1 MSVRLQSFL
10 HVQSVFQELKQLS
23 SSLFL
28 SCWSRTVME
37 SMTECAILYADHVR
51 FHPCHPYIECTDAL
65 ILYARFCD
73 RKVYHH
79 RPVPTTLSRHS
90 HDQIVAK
97 EHLTPS
103 LNAPCSNIIVDGH

>member
-1 MSVRLQSFL
+1 MQHFVRGSREI
-10 HVQSVFQELKQLS
+10 SPMP
-23 SSLFL
+23 SLYYRDGMGEI
-28 SCWSRTVME
+28 SRDPHTK
-37 SMTECAILYADHVR
+37 CCIQ
-51 FHPCHPYIECTDAL
+51 YIECTDAL

-90 HDQIVAK
+90 HDQIVTK

-103 LNAPCSNIIVDGH
+103 LNAPCSNIFVDGH

>member
-1 MSVRLQSFL
+1 
-10 HVQSVFQELKQLS
+10 
-23 SSLFL
+23 
-28 SCWSRTVME
+28 ME
-37 SMTECAILYADHVR
+37 SMTECGILYADHVR
-51 FHPCHPYIECTDAL
+51 FTHAIPIIIECTDAL

-73 RKVYHH
+73 RKVYRY